1 MTLVK
6 TSFIVALDFAVR
18 AVLTLIIL
26 KVMALKGG
34 ASGVVLYGQFQN
46 GIAILTLLGGGLFT
60 NGIIRY
66 SAEFS
71 HDSDF
76 QKSLWRS
83 AMSYGLGAGLILT
96 MICFVFADVINEKIF
111 YSHSTVHIIQATS
124 VLLIPCILQAIFV
137 AISNGI
143 EKVSLLATIRIVS
156 ASFLVLSFL
165 LLLFEWGAAGALMS
179 LTLGPALGCM
189 CSLLIFHRLKIFE
202 IRDYHFSNVL
212 PKLKIFFRY
221 GAMALAS
228 AIATPLVLMY
238 VRGHAQNEFGMD
250 QLGNWEGSYRIAD
263 QYIIFISSV
272 LVVYFLPKVSKL
284 ADSAAL
290 KAEVSR
296 ILKYV
301 FLVSL
306 AGAVGIYLLRDLLI
320 SVLLSDK
327 FYHAKELMGWQVL
340 IAVVKISSWVYGF
353 VLLAKGLVIEYVTG
367 ELLMALIVVGS
378 TYLMKHLG
386 IESLCYSFLLS
397 QTFYFFYC
405 RAIFL
410 RFLKKSQENQK
421 AAAVQPA

>member
-1 MTLVK
+1 
-6 TSFIVALDFAVR
+6 
-18 AVLTLIIL
+18 
-26 KVMALKGG
+26 
-34 ASGVVLYGQFQN
+34 
-46 GIAILTLLGGGLFT
+46 
-60 NGIIRY
+60 
-66 SAEFS
+66 
-71 HDSDF
+71 
-76 QKSLWRS
+76 
-83 AMSYGLGAGLILT
+83 
-96 MICFVFADVINEKIF
+96 
-111 YSHSTVHIIQATS
+111 
-124 VLLIPCILQAIFV
+124 
-137 AISNGI
+137 
-143 EKVSLLATIRIVS
+143 
-156 ASFLVLSFL
+156 
-165 LLLFEWGAAGALMS
+165 
-179 LTLGPALGCM
+179 
-189 CSLLIFHRLKIFE
+189 
-202 IRDYHFSNVL
+202 
-212 PKLKIFFRY
+212 
-221 GAMALAS
+221 MALAS